1 MLWLNVNGLDNGVD
15 VAVLLISLGH
25 LMRQQ
30 RTAFNFVE
38 FDWCR
43 QASSMG
49 FVQVH
54 TEATAVIDMVIGKHS
69 AVIGATEAT
78 VAIDMEIGK
87 AMPSLDVS

>member
-1 MLWLNVNGLDNGVD
+1 
-15 VAVLLISLGH
+15 
-25 LMRQQ
+25 
-30 RTAFNFVE
+30 
-38 FDWCR
+38 
-43 QASSMG
+43 MG